1 MTETMDTEIHN
12 TREMLR
18 RFYGDKKFA
27 QIEEEMKQKVKA
39 EVEAKQKREYEK
51 AFKAAWESGFK
62 AGWQK
67 TTISIATR
75 MFNNGFT
82 VKSIMTACDL
92 SEHDAISI
100 RDHGCLPE
108 H

>member
-1 MTETMDTEIHN
+1 
-12 TREMLR
+12 
-18 RFYGDKKFA
+18 
-27 QIEEEMKQKVKA
+27 MKQKVKA

-75 MFNNGFT
+75 MFKQGFT
-82 VKSIMTACDL
+82 LKIIMDVCDL

-100 RDHGCLPE
+100 RDHGCLPK
-108 H
+108 